1 MDVPSDAAQREAV
14 AARAAE
20 WVAATDEAVAGGWG
34 AGGVLRMRPV
44 AGTSELDWGGAVA
57 AVVSGVEFGRT
68 AGRIGGAGWEA
79 EMGAL
84 SREAVARLHSRL
96 RAAQAAA
103 DAPEPPMRMAEAA
116 DATGEGARA
125 AVAADRAMAVLGC
138 LQRRQLVEVEEWQR
152 EIDAI
157 ELEKERTAYHEA
169 LAKPPP
175 PLRPGQTED
184 ATSALRRLVDLDSAR
199 LRVEVAEREL
209 ASRSARLAAER
220 AECAAR
226 ERGLRRSLL
235 AVAEQGA
242 G

>member
-1 MDVPSDAAQREAV
+1 MDVPSDAAQRAAV

-96 RAAQAAA
+96 RAAQATA

-125 AVAADRAMAVLGC
+125 VAVDRAMAVLGC

-184 ATSALRRLVDLDSAR
+184 ATSALRRMVDLDSAR

-209 ASRSARLAAER
+209 AIRSARLAAER

-235 AVAEQGA
+235 AAAEGA

>member
-1 MDVPSDAAQREAV
+1 
-14 AARAAE
+14 
-20 WVAATDEAVAGGWG
+20 
-34 AGGVLRMRPV
+34 
-44 AGTSELDWGGAVA
+44 
-57 AVVSGVEFGRT
+57 
-68 AGRIGGAGWEA
+68 
-79 EMGAL
+79 MGAL

-96 RAAQAAA
+96 RAAQATA
-103 DAPEPPMRMAEAA
+103 DAPEPPPMRVVEAA
-116 DATGEGARA
+116 DATGEGAKA

-184 ATSALRRLVDLDSAR
+184 ATQTLRRMVDLDSAR

-235 AVAEQGA
+235 AAAEQGA

>member
-1 MDVPSDAAQREAV
+1 
-14 AARAAE
+14 
-20 WVAATDEAVAGGWG
+20 
-34 AGGVLRMRPV
+34 
-44 AGTSELDWGGAVA
+44 
-57 AVVSGVEFGRT
+57 
-68 AGRIGGAGWEA
+68 
-79 EMGAL
+79 MGAL

-103 DAPEPPMRMAEAA
+103 DAPEPMRVVEAA
-116 DATGEGARA
+116 DATGEGGRA

-157 ELEKERTAYHEA
+157 ELEKDRTAYHEA

-184 ATSALRRLVDLDSAR
+184 ATQTLRRMVDLDSAR
-199 LRVEVAEREL
+199 LRVEVAER
-209 ASRSARLAAER
+209 

-226 ERGLRRSLL
+226 EGGLRRSLL

>member
-1 MDVPSDAAQREAV
+1 MDVPSDVAQRAAV

-34 AGGVLRMRPV
+34 AGGVLGMRPV

-103 DAPEPPMRMAEAA
+103 DAPEPPPMRVVEAA

-169 LAKPPP
+169 LASPP
-175 PLRPGQTED
+175 PLRAGQTED
-184 ATSALRRLVDLDSAR
+184 ATSALRRMVDLDSAR

-209 ASRSARLAAER
+209 ASRSARLAAEQ

-226 ERGLRRSLL
+226 EGGLRRSLL
-235 AVAEQGA
+235 AAAEQGA